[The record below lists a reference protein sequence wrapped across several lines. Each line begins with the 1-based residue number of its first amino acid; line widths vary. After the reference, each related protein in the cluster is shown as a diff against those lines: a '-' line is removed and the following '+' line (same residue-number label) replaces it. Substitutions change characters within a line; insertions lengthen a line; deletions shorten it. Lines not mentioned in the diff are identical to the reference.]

1 MSPLPKRPTSPSNFI
16 LYAKIP
22 ESCCFP
28 GFFLSLF
35 HQTVSA
41 QEIHVTDNDTLLKEE
56 IYNENRVKVL
66 NFSLKEF
73 DALFFEFFNKKAN
86 PNLVLTKV
94 EFYTYTVQI
103 AIFSDRL
110 VALYP
115 DQKEMAAEN
124 KKKWFAEKYE
134 DYLLSKATQKK

>member
-1 MSPLPKRPTSPSNFI
+1 MSKTKLVVFCAI
-16 LYAKIP
+16 A
-22 ESCCFP
+22 
-28 GFFLSLF
+28 FFLSLF

-115 DQKEMAAEN
+115 DQKEMAAET

>member
-1 MSPLPKRPTSPSNFI
+1 MSKTKLVVFCAIAFFI
-16 LYAKIP
+16 T
-22 ESCCFP
+22 
-28 GFFLSLF
+28 LF
-35 HQTVSA
+35 HQVVRA

>member
-1 MSPLPKRPTSPSNFI
+1 MSKTKLVVFCAI
-16 LYAKIP
+16 A
-22 ESCCFP
+22 
-28 GFFLSLF
+28 FFLSLF
-35 HQTVSA
+35 HQTLSA
-41 QEIHVTDNDTLLKEE
+41 QEINVTINDSILKEE